1 MAHYIIGDVQGCFNA
16 FEELL
21 KSIEFNKKKDRITF
35 CGDVVNRGGQSLKML
50 RWAYAHQSC
59 SDSVLGNHDLSLLA
73 RYHCPEKRGNN
84 KEFEKIFK
92 AKDCQVLMDWLIQRP
107 LLFEYESCWVVHAG
121 FYPSWNP
128 KKWHKHA
135 NKVSQSMQKDPQT
148 FFQNMFGNYPL
159 RWSEVTDKVEKVRF
173 IVNAMTR
180 MRFLK
185 SSGVGLN
192 LEESGTLRQN
202 TKLMPWFRH
211 PRFSGLDKKI
221 VFGHWSA
228 LGLYQ
233 DNNVI
238 CLDTGK
244 VWGGLLTALRLDD
257 RILFQV

>member
-1 MAHYIIGDVQGCFNA
+1 MAHYIIGDVQGCFDA
-16 FEELL
+16 FKGLL
-21 KSIEFNKKKDRITF
+21 KAIDFNEAQDRITF
-35 CGDVVNRGGQSLKML
+35 CGDLVNRGGQSLKML
-50 RWAYAHQSC
+50 RWVYAHQHC
-59 SDSVLGNHDLSLLA
+59 CDSVLGNHDLSLLA

-107 LLFEYESCWVVHAG
+107 LLFEYETCWVVHAG

-128 KKWHKHA
+128 QKWHKHA
-135 NKVSQSMQKDPQT
+135 NRVSKSMQKDPQL
-148 FFQNMFGNYPL
+148 FFKNMFGNYPL

-185 SSGVGLN
+185 SSGSGLN
-192 LEESGTLRQN
+192 LDESGTLRQN

-211 PRFSGLDKKI
+211 PRIAKVGKKI

-233 DNNVI
+233 DNHVI

-257 RILFQV
+257 GILFQV